1 MRSDSEALRLGSGS
15 CDDRK
20 KQLSGPA
27 VILRVLSSLFRWIDL
42 CKVKDVRKASSE
54 TQDKNNLTF
63 EVETEGRVYE
73 LLAENGPDM
82 EK

>member
-1 MRSDSEALRLGSGS
+1 M
-15 CDDRK
+15 
-20 KQLSGPA
+20 
-27 VILRVLSSLFRWIDL
+27 
-42 CKVKDVRKASSE
+42 KDVRKSSSE